1 MTEAPTSPSAL
12 NQFRAL
18 VLRDS
23 ALQELLAQSRNPD
36 SFVEFVIDE
45 GGRRGFQ
52 FTQDEVR
59 AAMRANRKV
68 FALRRMVV

>member
-1 MTEAPTSPSAL
+1 MTEAPTAL
-12 NQFRAL
+12 NEFRAL
-18 VLRDS
+18 VLRDA

-36 SFVEFVIDE
+36 SFVELVVVE
-45 GGRRGFQ
+45 GDRRGFH

-68 FALRRMVV
+68 FAMRRMVV